1 MHYEAKKKQEL
12 FYFFKWVFYKEEK
25 KTSDTTMKQE
35 PLGKV
40 MVEKK
45 NWLQRVL
52 QFICWIVALWSG
64 RMCSFLWC

>member
-45 NWLQRVL
+45 NWLQRV
-52 QFICWIVALWSG
+52 
-64 RMCSFLWC
+64 